1 VLFTRPFD
9 VDRFARDVCD
19 FTVGQRRADLACDRD
34 QREPPAWNPVLRE
47 RERPGEDG
55 ITGEDGTIGG
65 GGSMSEGGPVS
76 VDEATRPGRRTTLRR
91 AVDIGFWLLLVSF
104 LGWRFGPHLL
114 VATGA
119 GDAGA
124 PAPPFAFTTLD
135 GDTVTLEALA
145 GKVVVVNSWATWCG
159 PCRLEMP
166 ALESVWRERR
176 DDGLVILGLSTD
188 RTGAIRHRVVG
199 YIPGPIL
206 RAGITRLLNE
216 PPN

>member
-1 VLFTRPFD
+1 MS
-9 VDRFARDVCD
+9 
-19 FTVGQRRADLACDRD
+19 
-34 QREPPAWNPVLRE
+34 
-47 RERPGEDG
+47 
-55 ITGEDGTIGG
+55 EDGTIGG
-65 GGSMSEGGPVS
+65 DGSMSEGGPGS
-76 VDEATRPGRRTTLRR
+76 VDEATRPGRRTALRR

-119 GDAGA
+119 GDKGA

-135 GDTVTLEALA
+135 GDTVTLQALA
-145 GKVVVVNSWATWCG
+145 GKVVVVNFWATWCG

-176 DDGLVILGLSTD
+176 DDGLVVLGLSTDRTGTAGVREFIDDRDITYPIAMAPARMIRDFGGFRGIPATFLID

-199 YIPGPIL
+199 YIPEPLL
-206 RAGITRLLNE
+206 RAGLTRLLNE
-216 PPN
+216 PQD